1 MAEPTRDDVEAL
13 VAAATPHFA
22 FQLRARLQELVA
34 ELPAEHPARTYA
46 LQQMELLDRLGYAS
60 SKAEQGEPE
69 ARTKPG
75 WEQIPSS
82 ATASDPLPR
91 EQ

>member
-1 MAEPTRDDVEAL
+1 MAEPTRDDLEAL

-22 FQLRARLQELVA
+22 FQLRARLHELVA
-34 ELPAEHPARTYA
+34 ELPEEHPARAYA
-46 LQQMELLDRLGYAS
+46 QKQIELLDRLGYAS
-60 SKAEQGEPE
+60 SKAEQGERE

-82 ATASDPLPR
+82 ATAFDPLPR

>member
-13 VAAATPHFA
+13 IAGATPHFA

-46 LQQMELLDRLGYAS
+46 LKQMELLDRLGYAS
-60 SKAEQGEPE
+60 SRAEQGEPE